1 MTEKKEVVI
10 KEIQANDTA
19 VFETFDKMDDEQVLA
34 EIKGN
39 FLQEF
44 IYSFTDS
51 KGNKITGLSLIGV
64 NETVRELN
72 RRNLASI
79 AESETPPVIVETDDY
94 IQISIYA
101 KDTLNGGG
109 AWGIKRQ
116 PKTQGKYNTV
126 NPFALEQAL
135 SKAQRN
141 AKRKLIPEKLMQE
154 FVLLYEK
161 KGNVKIITGKD
172 IIEAEIITP
181 KAITKTEPVKPE
193 IAEDDI
199 RSEYPEWV
207 FNKDKGVY
215 FPPEV
220 IKVIFRLGY
229 KLYDATTRA
238 EKDKYKPLLVEKMAN
253 IVGRTVKS
261 TKEYTYT
268 DISKIKKA
276 FEEELNIAET
286 LNELNKV
293 TKES

>member
-1 MTEKKEVVI
+1 MTEKKEVVV
-10 KEIQANDTA
+10 KEIQASDTA
-19 VFETFDKMDDEQVLA
+19 VFETFDQMDDEQVLA

-44 IYSFTDS
+44 VYSFTD
-51 KGNKITGLSLIGV
+51 KKNKKVTGLSLIGV

-79 AESETPPVIVETDDY
+79 AESETPPVIEETDDY

-116 PKTQGKYNTV
+116 SKTQGQYKNI

-161 KGNVKIITGKD
+161 KGNVKIVTGKD
-172 IIEAEIITP
+172 IIEAEIIKP
-181 KAITKTEPVKPE
+181 KAISKTEPVKPE
-193 IAEDDI
+193 IGKDDI
-199 RSEYPEWV
+199 RSEYPTWI
-207 FNKDKGVY
+207 FNKEKGVY
-215 FPPEV
+215 FPPEE

-229 KLYDATTRA
+229 KIHDASTRA
-238 EKDKYKPLLVEKMAN
+238 EKDEVKPLVVEKMAN

-261 TKEYTYT
+261 TKEYTFK
-268 DISKIKKA
+268 DIKKIKDA
-276 FEEELNIAET
+276 FTEMLEKAET
-286 LNELNKV
+286 LDEMNKV
-293 TKES
+293 TKEV